1 LNLLDL
7 AEQYYL
13 ITFGVVIGIGLLQ
26 GAILGRGIRSRFP
39 SFKKHARIVSSVLLI
54 LFLVN
59 AISSILKFAEPAKI
73 TLSTL
78 VIPTSPEEIFS
89 LVINLLGIDAGL
101 WTVIGTFITVILIIF
116 LKFADIHQIARYF
129 IFTISCIVLI
139 VALLGKFTDF
149 IPTSFQIM
157 LYAFYQVGIT
167 IGIFLITRR
176 KESDVLSEIK

>member
-1 LNLLDL
+1 MNILDL
-7 AEQYYL
+7 AEQYYI

-39 SFKKHARIVSSVLLI
+39 SLKKHARAVSSVLLI
-54 LFLVN
+54 LFLAN
-59 AISSILKFAEPAKI
+59 AISSILKFAEPAKV

-78 VIPTSPEEIFS
+78 TVPTSAEEVFS
-89 LVINLLGIDAGL
+89 LAMNLLGVNAGL
-101 WTVIGTFITVILIIF
+101 WTVIGTFITIVLMIF

-149 IPTSFQIM
+149 IPTSFQII

-167 IGIFLITRR
+167 LGIFLVTRR
-176 KESDVLSEIK
+176 RESDVLSEIK